1 MPKKDSIEDKIAVI
15 MNPQQMTLNKDH
27 VKVLIE
33 VVAQSSAETHL
44 PSIDS
49 MAHYRH
55 LKEILE
61 EQKDE
66 VVAEPAKP
74 ELLSA
79 RLHYL
84 RQTSKIDID
93 SASKEAKAKPAAAAG
108 LAGLGALS
116 AGPAAE
122 DEPEQEALEFKKR
135 RMSLNTSMG
144 WNENLGAV
152 RERHLEEEDDD

>member
-84 RQTSKIDID
+84 R
-93 SASKEAKAKPAAAAG
+93 
-108 LAGLGALS
+108 
-116 AGPAAE
+116 
-122 DEPEQEALEFKKR
+122 
-135 RMSLNTSMG
+135 
-144 WNENLGAV
+144 
-152 RERHLEEEDDD
+152 